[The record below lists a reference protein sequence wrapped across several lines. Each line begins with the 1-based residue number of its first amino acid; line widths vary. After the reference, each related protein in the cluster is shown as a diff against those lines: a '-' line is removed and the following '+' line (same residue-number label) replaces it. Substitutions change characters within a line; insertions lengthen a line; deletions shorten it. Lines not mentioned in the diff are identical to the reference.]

1 MNRTLPLALALLAM
15 GAASARAQTPAGPDV
30 SKQLI
35 GTWEGPYQ
43 SESVPPGTL
52 KLSIAKGEKQ
62 EWKVTMVVIS
72 DDPPPAGEVKD
83 FVVDG
88 GTVSWTQ
95 DIADMVCA
103 SKATL
108 VAGVLKGTA
117 ECSQGG
123 AVVVTATFLLG
134 KQP

>member
-1 MNRTLPLALALLAM
+1 
-15 GAASARAQTPAGPDV
+15 
-30 SKQLI
+30 
-35 GTWEGPYQ
+35 
-43 SESVPPGTL
+43 VPPGTL
-52 KLSIAKGEKQ
+52 KLIIAKEQ
-62 EWKVTMVVIS
+62 DAWKVSLTVIS
-72 DDPPPAGEVKD
+72 DEPPPTGEVKE
-83 FVVDG
+83 FAVEG
-88 GTVSWTQ
+88 NAVSWTQ
-95 DIADMVCA
+95 EIAEMVCA